1 MKLIRRPSPKYF
13 KHITD
18 FVNYNYTSHY
28 QLTESMLNDKYDLH
42 INSKNQLVLLDDDDY
57 IYLLDSNSNNL
68 IDSNANKIKVIKEAI

>member
-1 MKLIRRPSPKYF
+1 MKILKRPSPKYF

-28 QLTESMLNDKYDLH
+28 QLTQAMLNTNYDLK

-57 IYLLDSNSNNL
+57 IYLLDSNGNQMVDSNN
-68 IDSNANKIKVIKEAI
+68 IKIKVLKEVI